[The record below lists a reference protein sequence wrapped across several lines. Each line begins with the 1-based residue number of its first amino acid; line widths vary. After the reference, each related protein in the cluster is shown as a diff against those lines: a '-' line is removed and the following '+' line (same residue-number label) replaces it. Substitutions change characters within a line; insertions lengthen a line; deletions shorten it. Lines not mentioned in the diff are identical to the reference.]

1 MIRVLFVCHGNIRRS
16 PMAEFICKKKIRER
30 GLENFVYT
38 ESAATSYEEIGNPVY
53 PPAKR
58 KLTEKGITDFTQK
71 RARHMEKSDYPQF
84 DYLIGMDRMNIRN
97 MLRILG
103 DDPDGKVHMMMEFAR
118 GGSQNDEE
126 SGSVWDRVAD
136 GWKNSVRK
144 HKSFGDFSATEA
156 EEVDDPWYTGDFEGV
171 YQQLD
176 VAIDGLLDEIE
187 GAL

>member
-1 MIRVLFVCHGNIRRS
+1 MVRVLFVCHGNICRS

-30 GLENFVYT
+30 GLENQIYAQ
-38 ESAATSYEEIGNPVY
+38 SAATSYEEIGNPVY

-58 KLTEKGITDFTQK
+58 KLTEKGITDYTQK

-84 DYLIGMDRMNIRN
+84 DYLIGMDHMNIRN
-97 MLRILG
+97 MMRILG

-118 GGSQNDEE
+118 GSMDTKRGDDARWQS
-126 SGSVWDRVAD
+126 VAD
-136 GWKNSVRK
+136 GWSGYGRK
-144 HKSFGDFSATEA
+144 HKNFGEIAGDAV

-176 VAIDGLLDEIE
+176 AAIDGLLDEIE